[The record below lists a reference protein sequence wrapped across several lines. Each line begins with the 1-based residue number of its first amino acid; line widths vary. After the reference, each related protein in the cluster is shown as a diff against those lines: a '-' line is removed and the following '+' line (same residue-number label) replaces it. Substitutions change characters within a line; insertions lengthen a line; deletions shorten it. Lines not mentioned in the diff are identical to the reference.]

1 MIEELRL
8 TKSPNKKAES
18 AIDLEVQEENNH
30 GQRHL
35 ERLIETSGVARL
47 IGPISTF
54 AFLR

>member
-1 MIEELRL
+1 MVEELRL
-8 TKSPNKKAES
+8 TKGPNKKAES